1 MLEIISV
8 RWIKFVNAVL
18 KDERIVRITFNDYPL
33 YENVQTDTARSL
45 KLDLERYFKGERIDF
60 SHYDVNLA
68 ELSCFVQIVL
78 EEVRKIPYG
87 KVVTYKELADKLKT
101 SPRAI
106 GQALKKNPVPIVI
119 PCHRVVAK
127 NGLGGFSAGID
138 IKKELL
144 RLERTRS
151 NL

>member
-45 KLDLERYFKGERIDF
+45 KSDLERYFKGERIDF
-60 SHYDVNLA
+60 RHYDVNLA

-87 KVVTYKELADKLKT
+87 KVVTYKELADRLKT

>member
-1 MLEIISV
+1 MLEVISV
-8 RWIKFVNAVL
+8 RWIKFVNVVL
-18 KDERIVRITFNDYPL
+18 RDERVVRITFDDYPL
-33 YENVQTDTARSL
+33 YENIQSDTAKSL
-45 KLDLERYFKGERIDF
+45 KSDLERYLRGERIDF
-60 SHYDVNLA
+60 NDYDVNLA
-68 ELSCFVQIVL
+68 DLSCFVRMVL

-101 SPRAI
+101 SPRAV
-106 GQALKKNPVPIVI
+106 GQALKKNPIPIII

-127 NGLGGFSAGID
+127 KDLGGFSAGID
-138 IKKELL
+138 IKRELL